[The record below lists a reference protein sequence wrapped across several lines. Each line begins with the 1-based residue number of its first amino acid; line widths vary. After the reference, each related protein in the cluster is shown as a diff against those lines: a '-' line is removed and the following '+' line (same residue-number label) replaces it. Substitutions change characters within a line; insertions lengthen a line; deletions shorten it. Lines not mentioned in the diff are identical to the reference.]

1 MPVYDLRLLIALTAA
16 LAGSGALLLALT
28 GFELLGAV
36 VERLWLR
43 HSPAA
48 ARQARVRALLAAY
61 RKRSAAPAAGKSG
74 RNRP

>member
-1 MPVYDLRLLIALTAA
+1 MLTNPWACLAALTGL
-16 LAGSGALLLALT
+16 LAGLGALLLAFTAL
-28 GFELLGAV
+28 ELLGAA
-36 VERLWLR
+36 VEDLRLR

-61 RKRSAAPAAGKSG
+61 RERFAAQAAGKSR